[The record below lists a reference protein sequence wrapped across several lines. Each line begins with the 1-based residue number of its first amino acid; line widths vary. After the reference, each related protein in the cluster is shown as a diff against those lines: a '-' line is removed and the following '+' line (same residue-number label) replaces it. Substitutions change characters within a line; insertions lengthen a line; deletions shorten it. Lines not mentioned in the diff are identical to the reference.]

1 MKPEGAFGIEYNKT
15 SRFELGAYFTGRYQT
30 EINKKLLFRTRVDL
44 YSNYLAKDKKDSLGV
59 VVKKDN
65 PGNIDIL
72 WDNFF
77 SYKMTKYLSLT
88 LAATF
93 IYDNDIPYSK
103 TYTDNTTG
111 LEVAKNEPGE
121 SLGWWQLKQVLTVGF
136 LYNF

>member
-1 MKPEGAFGIEYNKT
+1 
-15 SRFELGAYFTGRYQT
+15 
-30 EINKKLLFRTRVDL
+30 
-44 YSNYLAKDKKDSLGV
+44 
-59 VVKKDN
+59 
-65 PGNIDIL
+65 
-72 WDNFF
+72 
-77 SYKMTKYLSLT
+77 MTKYLSLT

-121 SLGWWQLKQVLTVGF
+121 SFGWWQLKQVLTVGF